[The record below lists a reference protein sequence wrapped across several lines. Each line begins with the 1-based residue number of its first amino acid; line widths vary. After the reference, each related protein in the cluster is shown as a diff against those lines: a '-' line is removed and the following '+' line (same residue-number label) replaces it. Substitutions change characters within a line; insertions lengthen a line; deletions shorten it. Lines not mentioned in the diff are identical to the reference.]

1 MKTMGS
7 QSGGLQTFRYL
18 EWERGRSFAGP
29 ITDLANLNRR
39 SPFPPLRI
47 PHWPPP
53 PTTPAKPS
61 SQLHRLFFYRGM
73 SSSMASTRIHKSFQR
88 PKSQW
93 ECNLTDSLFLD
104 LGTDIKRV
112 VRPKQPDV
120 PGSYVGRFYKP
131 AKCPFLLTS
140 HRMHTRGHHGHLLRI
155 RQGSSLGHLSGPSR
169 VFPVRPALAAL
180 SATFEAGNYFHIA
193 PYFFFLSLSFF
204 VFFLLPSSFILYL
217 VLPLIEI
224 SPFVPHFS
232 IKSRQTLGPSKVH
245 QLEALQLS
253 TTSIDLPEGPNG
265 TVGVHFC

>member
-140 HRMHTRGHHGHLLRI
+140 HRMHTRGTMVIYCESVKGR
-155 RQGSSLGHLSGPSR
+155 PSAIC
-169 VFPVRPALAAL
+169 PVRQEY
-180 SATFEAGNYFHIA
+180 SR
-193 PYFFFLSLSFF
+193 
-204 VFFLLPSSFILYL
+204 
-217 VLPLIEI
+217 
-224 SPFVPHFS
+224 PFVPHFS